1 MEFEGND
8 SESVIDLLKADQ
20 VAFGQ
25 ALLKMQLVDNYDNR
39 MPSGLVKFSKFFY
52 AHHKEVYAN
61 GKNPEVVHKLFLAWL
76 VDN

>member
-1 MEFEGND
+1 MDFEGQKSD
-8 SESVIDLLKADQ
+8 WVIDLLKADQ
-20 VAFGQ
+20 GAFGE

-61 GKNPEVVHKLFLAWL
+61 GKNPEVVHKLFLTWL
-76 VDN
+76 ADN